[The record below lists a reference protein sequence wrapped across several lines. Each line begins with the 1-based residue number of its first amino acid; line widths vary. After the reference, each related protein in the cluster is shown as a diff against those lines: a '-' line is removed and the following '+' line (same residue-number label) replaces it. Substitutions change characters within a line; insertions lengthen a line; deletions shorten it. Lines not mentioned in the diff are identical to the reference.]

1 MKNVII
7 YTDGSCLGNPGP
19 GGWAAILTCDG
30 HEKMISGGLPKT
42 TNNHMEVLGVLEAL
56 KALKFKCNV
65 EIISDSKYVT
75 DAFNQGWVYNWEKQ
89 NNFKGRPNAE
99 LWSELVP
106 LTRVHNVKF
115 TWIKGHA
122 GHPYN
127 ERCDKEAVR
136 IAKGF
141 QKDIDK
147 FNTGV
152 TDVLKKDQEIY
163 PWSHE
168 GPLY

>member
-1 MKNVII
+1 MRNVVI

-30 HEKMISGGLPKT
+30 TEKMISGGKPKT
-42 TNNHMEVLGVLEAL
+42 TNNNMELIGVLEAL

-65 EIISDSKYVT
+65 EIVT
-75 DAFNQGWVYNWEKQ
+75 DSSYVVNAFNKGWVYNWERTD
-89 NNFKGRPNAE
+89 FHGRPNSE
-99 LWSELVP
+99 VWKELVP

-136 IAKGF
+136 
-141 QKDIDK
+141 QSRLND
-147 FNTGV
+147 NRRQPQEQTSE
-152 TDVLKKDQEIY
+152 EIY
-163 PWSHE
+163 PWIHD